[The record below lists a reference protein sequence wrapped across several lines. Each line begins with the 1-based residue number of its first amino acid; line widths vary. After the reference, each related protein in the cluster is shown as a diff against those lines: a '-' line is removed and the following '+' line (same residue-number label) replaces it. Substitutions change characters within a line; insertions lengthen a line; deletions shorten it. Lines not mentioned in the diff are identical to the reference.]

1 MIRYAD
7 KVFGLSEK
15 VLRGVRDQRPQ
26 PRIPTCVVLQAAL
39 VLFWARLGSLNALEM
54 VGGACFW
61 KRWLGRPLGSADT
74 MGRVPARLDN
84 QGLRE
89 GLQCVYRRLKCNKAL
104 RGVGGWD
111 VAVLDGH
118 ESHASYR
125 RHCAGCLERIIHT
138 QGGERIQFYH
148 RQVTLMLCCEKI
160 HLFLDLEPQLP
171 GEDEVAAA
179 LRLLKRV
186 LEAYPRAFQ
195 LLLADGLYARAPFL
209 NFLIDH
215 GKQVLVVLKEERR
228 DLYQDVRGLWPLVVP
243 QKGEY
248 RSRDCLW
255 WDIPHLTSWRGV
267 SAPLRVVRSEETYS
281 VRRQAH
287 KLVEQEH
294 ATWVWV
300 TTLSPAQASTELVVR
315 LGHARW
321 DIENYGFNE
330 LVNGWHTDHVYRHH
344 PNAIEAFTLLA
355 FLAYNLFHAFLTLNL
370 KPQLRQGKTESF
382 WAHLIAAEIYAQAGT
397 RVLTRAP

>member
-1 MIRYAD
+1 MIRYSD
-7 KVFGLSEK
+7 KVLGLSEK
-15 VLRGVRDQRPQ
+15 VLRGVSDRRPQ
-26 PRIPTCVVLQAAL
+26 PRIPTRVVLQAAL
-39 VLFWARLGSLNALEM
+39 VLFWARLGSLHALEM
-54 VGGACFW
+54 VGGAWFW
-61 KRWLGRPLGSADT
+61 KRWLGRPLSSADT
-74 MGRVPARLDN
+74 TGRVHARLEN
-84 QGLRE
+84 QGLRA
-89 GLQCVYRRLKCNKAL
+89 GLAHVYGRLKRNKAL
-104 RGVGGWD
+104 RGVEGWD

-125 RHCAGCLERIIHT
+125 RHCTGCLQRILHT
-138 QGGERIQFYH
+138 QEGERIQFYH
-148 RQVTLMLCCEKI
+148 RQVTLMLCCEKL
-160 HLFLDLEPQLP
+160 HLLLDLEAQLP

-195 LLLADGLYARAPFL
+195 LLLADALYARAPFL
-209 NFLIDH
+209 NFLIAH

-228 DLYQDVRGLWPLVVP
+228 DLYQDVRGLWALVAP
-243 QKGEY
+243 QKGQY
-248 RSRDCLW
+248 RSRECLW
-255 WDIPHLTSWRGV
+255 WDVPGLTSWPEV
-267 SAPLRVVRSEETYS
+267 SVPLRVVRSEETYG
-281 VRRQAH
+281 VRRQAN

-294 ATWVWV
+294 ASWVWV

-330 LVNGWHTDHVYRHH
+330 LVNGWHADHVYRHQ

-370 KPQLRQGKTESF
+370 KPQLRQGKTEAF
-382 WAHLIAAEIYAQAGT
+382 WAHLIAAQIYAQAGT
-397 RVLTRAP
+397 RVMARAP